1 LSHPSGGIFFTH
13 RRAGIPALRGVP
25 HRGKYR
31 RSRMNKD
38 MDKLGLTEKLL
49 HFMVEEVDRMRD
61 LVNDL
66 NDEIDYKD
74 RLLAE
79 KAEIIMMLGQQLKQK
94 GQPKKVT
101 SVTTAPKK
109 VGRPKGS
116 KNRVKK

>member
-1 LSHPSGGIFFTH
+1 MKVKIDSLNMGILIDLLAREVNILRDECDYWGGETK
-13 RRAGIPALRGVP
+13 RLD
-25 HRGKYR
+25 
-31 RSRMNKD
+31 N
-38 MDKLGLTEKLL
+38 
-49 HFMVEEVDRMRD
+49 
-61 LVNDL
+61 
-66 NDEIDYKD
+66 
-74 RLLAE
+74 LLAE

>member
-1 LSHPSGGIFFTH
+1 
-13 RRAGIPALRGVP
+13 
-25 HRGKYR
+25 
-31 RSRMNKD
+31 MNKD
-38 MDKLGLTEKLL
+38 MDKFGLTEKLL

-61 LVNDL
+61 SVNDL

-79 KAEIIMMLGQQLKQK
+79 KAEIIKMLGQQLKGAPK
-94 GQPKKVT
+94 KRGRPKKVT

-116 KNRVKK
+116 KNRGKK

>member
-1 LSHPSGGIFFTH
+1 
-13 RRAGIPALRGVP
+13 
-25 HRGKYR
+25 
-31 RSRMNKD
+31 MNRD
-38 MDKLGLTEKLL
+38 MDKFGLTEKLL

-61 LVNDL
+61 VLNDL
-66 NDEIDYKD
+66 GDEIEYRD

-79 KAEIIMMLGQQLKQK
+79 KAEIIKMLGQQLKQK

-116 KNRVKK
+116 KNRGKK